1 MIKEGGGKA
10 KFDTL
15 FLHNK
20 ILNLVKNKAC
30 ETLQSKNIFFFS
42 FSWSNFANKCRH
54 IKWNKIFILSF
65 RQ

>member
-10 KFDTL
+10 NFDIL

-30 ETLQSKNIFFFS
+30 ETLQSKIFSS
-42 FSWSNFANKCRH
+42 FPSLGLTLPTNVG
-54 IKWNKIFILSF
+54 I
-65 RQ
+65 